1 MMMNIAYGSHDARN
15 GVHPV
20 RWPVMLQRLAL
31 VVLLSVPLAASAQ
44 QKNFATPEAAVD
56 ALAAAL
62 KADDDAALIAIFG
75 DKYKNLIAT
84 PDRARNSATRAR
96 LAAGLQTFRVLDD
109 RGVDRRVLLIGE
121 QAWPLPIPIV
131 RVNDRWRYATEEGD
145 DEIINRRIGANERNA
160 IYVLRA
166 YLDAQKAY
174 AAEARDGDPVRRYAQ
189 KLGSTRGKHD
199 GLYWEADA
207 AKGEELSPFGPLVAE
222 ARGDLTN
229 RKAGAPYRGYHFKVL
244 TRQGKNA
251 PGEAYNYVINGRMI
265 AGFAMVA
272 YPATYGETGVMTF
285 IVSHAGKIHQR
296 DLGKNSAAIGAAM
309 TMYDPGPGWKEVTD
323 EGQP

>member
-1 MMMNIAYGSHDARN
+1 MNNTYPTNLVGGLMMLR
-15 GVHPV
+15 
-20 RWPVMLQRLAL
+20 RLA
-31 VVLLSVPLAASAQ
+31 VVILLSVPLVVAAQ
-44 QKNFATPEAAVD
+44 QRNFATPEEAVD
-56 ALAAAL
+56 ALVTAL

-84 PDRARNSATRAR
+84 PDRATNSATRAR
-96 LAAGLQTFRVLDD
+96 LAAGLQTFRVLNEQ
-109 RGVDRRVLLIGE
+109 GANRRVLLIGD

-131 RVNDRWRYATEEGD
+131 RVNDRWRYASEEG
-145 DEIINRRIGANERNA
+145 EHELINRRIGANERNA
-160 IYVLRA
+160 IHVLRA

-174 AAEARDGDPVRRYAQ
+174 AATARDGDVVRKYAQ

-207 AKGEELSPFGPLVAE
+207 AKGDEVSPFGPLVAE
-222 ARGDLTN
+222 AGADLKN

-272 YPATYGETGVMTF
+272 YPATHGETGVMTF
-285 IVSHAGKIHQR
+285 IVSHAGKIYER
-296 DLGKNSAAIGAAM
+296 DLGKNSASVGAAM
-309 TMYDPGPGWKEVTD
+309 TTFDPGPGWKEVTD
-323 EGQP
+323 EDQP

>member
-1 MMMNIAYGSHDARN
+1 MNNTYPTNLVGGLMMLR
-15 GVHPV
+15 
-20 RWPVMLQRLAL
+20 RLA
-31 VVLLSVPLAASAQ
+31 VVILLSVPLVVAAQ
-44 QKNFATPEAAVD
+44 QRNFATPEEAVD
-56 ALAAAL
+56 ALVTAL

-84 PDRARNSATRAR
+84 PDRATNSATRAR
-96 LAAGLQTFRVLDD
+96 LAAGLQTFRVLNEQ
-109 RGVDRRVLLIGE
+109 GANRRVLLIGD

-131 RVNDRWRYATEEGD
+131 RVNDRWRYASEEG
-145 DEIINRRIGANERNA
+145 EHELINRRIGANERNA
-160 IYVLRA
+160 IHVLRA

-174 AAEARDGDPVRRYAQ
+174 AATARDGDVVRKYAQ

-207 AKGEELSPFGPLVAE
+207 AKGDEVSPFGPLVAE
-222 ARGDLTN
+222 AAGDLQN
-229 RKAGAPYRGYHFKVL
+229 YKARAPFRGYHFKVL

-265 AGFAMVA
+265 AGHAMVA

-285 IVSHAGKIHQR
+285 IVSHAGKIYER
-296 DLGKNSAAIGAAM
+296 DLGKNSASVGATM
-309 TMYDPGPGWKEVTD
+309 TTFDPGPGWKEVTD
-323 EGQP
+323 EDQP

>member
-1 MMMNIAYGSHDARN
+1 
-15 GVHPV
+15 
-20 RWPVMLQRLAL
+20 MLRQLAL
-31 VVLLSVPLAASAQ
+31 AMLLSMPFVAAAQ
-44 QKNFATPEAAVD
+44 QRNFATPDEAVD
-56 ALAAAL
+56 ALFTAL

-84 PDRARNSATRAR
+84 PDRATNSATRAR
-96 LAAGLQTFRVLDD
+96 LAAGLQTFRVLNEQ
-109 RGVDRRVLLIGE
+109 GANRRVLLIGD

-131 RVNDRWRYATEEGD
+131 RANDRWRFATEEGNG
-145 DEIINRRIGANERNA
+145 ELVNRRIGANERNA

-174 AAEARDGDPVRRYAQ
+174 AAQARDGDVVRKYAQ
-189 KLGSTRGKHD
+189 RLASTKGKHD
-199 GLYWEADA
+199 GLYWEADP

-222 ARGDLTN
+222 AAGDLQNYKT
-229 RKAGAPYRGYHFKVL
+229 RAPFRGYQFKVL

-265 AGFAMVA
+265 AGHAMVA

-285 IVSHAGKIHQR
+285 IVSHAGKIYER
-296 DLGKNSAAIGAAM
+296 DLGKNSAAVGAAM
-309 TMYDPGPGWKEVTD
+309 TTFDPGPGWKEVTD
-323 EGQP
+323 QGG

>member
-1 MMMNIAYGSHDARN
+1 MINDYVNYGAGATQSVYWLTMLRRFAL
-15 GVHPV
+15 
-20 RWPVMLQRLAL
+20 VML
-31 VVLLSVPLAASAQ
+31 LSIPVAASAQ
-44 QKNFATPEAAVD
+44 QKNFATPEEAVD
-56 ALAAAL
+56 ALVTAL

-84 PDRARNSATRAR
+84 PDRATNSATRGR
-96 LAAGLQTFRVLDD
+96 LAAGLQTFRVLNEQ
-109 RGVDRRVLLIGE
+109 GANRRVLLIGD

-131 RVNDRWRYATEEGD
+131 RVNDRWRYASEEG
-145 DEIINRRIGANERNA
+145 EHELINRRIGSNERNA

-174 AAEARDGDPVRRYAQ
+174 AAEARDGDAVRKYAQ
-189 KLGSTRGKHD
+189 KLGSTKGKHD

-207 AKGEELSPFGPLVAE
+207 AKGEEVSPFGPLVAE
-222 ARGDLTN
+222 AAGDLTN

-265 AGFAMVA
+265 AGHAMVA

-285 IVSHAGKIHQR
+285 IVSHAGKIYER
-296 DLGKNSAAIGAAM
+296 DLGKNSASVGAAM
-309 TMYDPGPGWKEVTD
+309 TAFDPGPGWKEVTD
-323 EGQP
+323 QGG